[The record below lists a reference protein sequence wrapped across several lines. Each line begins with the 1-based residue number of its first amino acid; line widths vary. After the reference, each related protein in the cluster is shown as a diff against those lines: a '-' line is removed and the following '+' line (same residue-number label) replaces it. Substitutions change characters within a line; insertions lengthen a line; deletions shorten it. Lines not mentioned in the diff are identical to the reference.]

1 MRACVHADKHVYACI
16 HVHAHT
22 HTCTH
27 THTTTACLAGAAGLP
42 AYLPTCIHMRTL
54 IQSFTSSLIHTP
66 QSESNMSGLQCS
78 TFTDRRV
85 RFGRTAL
92 KPNPNAYARTRL
104 RATGAAAEEPVPAL
118 NEDGW
123 ARCCMIVMRAS
134 RLLTS
139 DLTSRVL
146 RPQNAEAAVVACGA
160 VCTKEIV
167 LYVYAHCHRIEDV
180 GLSHA
185 FTWKL

>member
-1 MRACVHADKHVYACI
+1 MRILWIRPCVRACVPVC
-16 HVHAHT
+16 VHACMQTNTYTCAYMYMHT
-22 HTCTH
+22 HTH

-42 AYLPTCIHMRTL
+42 ACLPTCIHMRTL

-139 DLTSRVL
+139 GG
-146 RPQNAEAAVVACGA
+146 C
-160 VCTKEIV
+160 
-167 LYVYAHCHRIEDV
+167 
-180 GLSHA
+180 
-185 FTWKL
+185 

>member
-1 MRACVHADKHVYACI
+1 MQYINLESFPSARKLMCVCVCASYGYVPVCVPVCLCACMRACRQTRIRVHTC
-16 HVHAHT
+16 
-22 HTCTH
+22 TCTH
-27 THTTTACLAGAAGLP
+27 THTHNYCLLGRGGWPACC
-42 AYLPTCIHMRTL
+42 LPTCIHMRTL

-139 DLTSRVL
+139 GG
-146 RPQNAEAAVVACGA
+146 C
-160 VCTKEIV
+160 
-167 LYVYAHCHRIEDV
+167 
-180 GLSHA
+180 
-185 FTWKL
+185 